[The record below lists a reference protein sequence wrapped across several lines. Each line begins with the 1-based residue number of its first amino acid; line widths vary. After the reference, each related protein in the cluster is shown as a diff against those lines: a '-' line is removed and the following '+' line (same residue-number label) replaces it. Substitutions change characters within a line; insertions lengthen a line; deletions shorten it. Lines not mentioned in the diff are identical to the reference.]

1 MALRTENLSEEI
13 TNNLVNL
20 QNELNELVF
29 RLGQSNLQI
38 RDLEKELDSAQDIKS
53 ATLQQYDI
61 QLATFNRILSDLD
74 TQYPNG
80 RVDLNSGTVEWEVS
94 E

>member
-38 RDLEKELDSAQDIKS
+38 RDLEKELNSAQDVKS
-53 ATLQQYDI
+53 ATLQQYDM
-61 QLATFNRILSDLD
+61 QLASFNRILSELD
-74 TQYPNG
+74 QQYPNG
-80 RVDLNSGTVEWEVS
+80 RVDLNSGTVEWEVN

>member
-1 MALRTENLSEEI
+1 MILRTENLSEET
-13 TNNLVNL
+13 TNNLINI

-29 RLGQSNLQI
+29 KLGQSNLQI
-38 RDLEKELDSAQDIKS
+38 RDLEKELSSAQDIKS

-74 TQYPNG
+74 THYPNG
-80 RVDLNSGTVEWEVS
+80 RVDLNSGTVEWEVN

>member
-38 RDLEKELDSAQDIKS
+38 RDLEKELNSAQDIKS
-53 ATLQQYDI
+53 ATLQQYDM
-61 QLATFNRILSDLD
+61 QLASFNRILSELD
-74 TQYPNG
+74 QQYPNG
-80 RVDLNSGTVEWEVS
+80 RVDLNAGTVEWEVQ